1 MEQWDEI
8 FHYLDVTISH
18 TRAASCR
25 NRLLCWQEVTIGR
38 HRLKLCF
45 ISGACFNNTFGTNII
60 WSESRKNLQK
70 FPLLGTMNVGTKKC
84 INYKMCI
91 GFHDIIRHKIRITCL
106 VIDRL
111 VVPLITEWKFEK
123 LWNEWVVRF
132 HLFKIGNQC
141 RCPIRSDC
149 RTTFP
154 TKPNLNPIQSDPKR
168 LLLLRIR
175 LDRIRISFAHL

>member
-18 TRAASCR
+18 THAASCR

-38 HRLKLCF
+38 HRLMLCF
-45 ISGACFNNTFGTNII
+45 ISGACFNNTFGTNKIR
-60 WSESRKNLQK
+60 SEIRKNLQK
-70 FPLLGTMNVGTKKC
+70 FPLLGTMNVGTKNS

-175 LDRIRISFAHL
+175 LDRIRIWFAHL